1 MGRTLIKICG
11 VTRVEDAL
19 AAARLGADFVG
30 MVLHAD
36 SPRRIDVERA
46 RDIVA
51 SLPKHVTPVG
61 VFVNAPAGQLTRTCG
76 ALELAHV
83 QLHGD
88 ETPEYV
94 DSLAALRVWKV
105 LRADKQLPDRIA
117 EWKDRPIEAILF
129 DSAHGGSGETNDW
142 AAVLEARDALA
153 GTRFIAAGGLTPD
166 DVGDVVGS
174 LRPWAVDVSSGVE
187 GDVKGVKSEE
197 KVEAFIRAVRA
208 ADIVPSPGTPGEG

>member
-11 VTRVEDAL
+11 VTRIEDAL

-36 SPRRIDVERA
+36 SPRRIDVGCA
-46 RDIVA
+46 REIVA

-61 VFVNAPAGQLTRTCG
+61 VFVNAPPEQLARTCG
-76 ALELAHV
+76 ALGLAHA

-88 ETPEYV
+88 ETREYV

-105 LRADKQLPDRIA
+105 LRADEQLRDRIA
-117 EWKDRPIEAILF
+117 QWKDRPIEAILF

-142 AAVLEARDALA
+142 AAVFDARDALA

-166 DVGDVVGS
+166 NVGDVVRS

-187 GDVKGVKSEE
+187 EKVKGVKSEA
-197 KVEAFIRAVRA
+197 KIEAFIRAVRA
-208 ADIVPSPGTPGEG
+208 ADEAA